1 MESTHRHRVATC
13 HADLDRLR
21 HDLDRLARSNRRM
34 SHEEPAESRNE
45 SEEGTLTVIGK

>member
-1 MESTHRHRVATC
+1 MESTHRHPIPTC

-21 HDLDRLARSNRRM
+21 HDLDRLARSNL